1 MSNIF
6 WHNLEINEVEKIQRT
21 NLKDGL
27 SEKEVEIRRK
37 EFGKNEI
44 PEEKLPSNFSLFLS
58 QFKHLFIIILLF
70 AALLS
75 LIFHQ
80 VLDALAILLV
90 LLFNAVLGFYQEK
103 KALKILS
110 ELKKILKIEAK
121 VIREGREKVVDA
133 KELVPGDLILLSAG
147 DKVPAD
153 ARLIESQNLTA
164 NEMIL
169 TGEFWPSLKHTDVL
183 PEDTPLADRENM
195 VYMGTLIE
203 EGRGKAIVVGIGQ
216 DTEIGKIAK
225 LAQKEEKRLTP
236 LQKKI
241 KKFTVQI
248 AILALFTSLIVFV
261 VGLQREEMR
270 NNLFL
275 LFETVVALAVSS
287 IPEGLPIAITVTL
300 ALGAQRILRK
310 QGLIRKLTSVET
322 LGSTT
327 VICTDKT
334 LTLTE
339 GKMKIQK
346 IVGDDFL
353 AIKSALLCTEAFIE
367 NPQDP
372 KEKWKIVGRHTER
385 AILEKAIEM
394 GLNKKEYE
402 KDLFYFLPFSS
413 KYKFSLAI
421 YKEKDQKNLYYL
433 GAPEKLL
440 EILDANDK
448 EIEKL
453 KIELSSLLQEGLR
466 VVGVGYFPSIEK
478 EKILPE
484 EISNLKLKF
493 AGLLGISDTLRP
505 GVKEAIK
512 NCQKAN
518 ILPVI
523 VTGDHQL
530 TAKAVAKELG
540 LEVGKEN
547 ILEGKDLEKMDE
559 KTLKE
564 KIKEI
569 KIFAR
574 VEPAHKSKIVSLF
587 QEKGEIVAMTGDGVN
602 DVPSLRKADIGIALG
617 SGSEVA
623 KETSDLV
630 LLNDSFEIIVE
641 SVREGRRILDNVRKT
656 ILFMCVECFTE
667 IIMVLGAFL
676 AKLPLPV
683 LPIQILWKNFFEGS
697 PQGMA
702 FAFESEEEDVM
713 KRKPENPKIP
723 LLTKEILYLILF
735 GGILT
740 DIILFLMFWFLYNQ
754 GLAIEK
760 LRTFCFAGFA
770 FGSFCYAFSCKN
782 LRKNLW
788 EYNIFSNKVLNLTLI
803 LGFLLLILS
812 IYFPPFQFFLKTVP
826 LGMFEWSFLILFGI
840 INMAIFELVKY
851 YLKKDNGKKKRN

>member
-1 MSNIF
+1 MANVF
-6 WHNLEINEVEKIQRT
+6 WHNLEIKEVERIQRT
-21 NLKDGL
+21 NLKEGL
-27 SEKEVEIRRK
+27 SEKEVEIRKK

-44 PEEKLPSNFSLFLS
+44 PEEKLPSNLSLFFS

-70 AALLS
+70 AAFLS

-80 VLDALAILLV
+80 FLDALAIFLV
-90 LLFNAVLGFYQEK
+90 LLFNAFLGFYQEK
-103 KALKILS
+103 KAIKILS

-121 VIREGREKVVDA
+121 VIREGREKVIDA

-153 ARLIESQNLTA
+153 ARVIESQNLTV

-169 TGEFWPSLKHTDVL
+169 TGEFWPSLKHADVL

-195 VYMGTLIE
+195 VYMGTVIE

-216 DTEIGKIAK
+216 NTEIGKIAK

-241 KKFTVQI
+241 KKFTIQV
-248 AILALFTSLIVFV
+248 AILVLFTVLIVFI
-261 VGLQREEMR
+261 VGLQREELR
-270 NNLFL
+270 KNLFL

-310 QGLIRKLTSVET
+310 QGLIRKLASVET

-346 IVGDDFL
+346 IVGDEFL
-353 AIKSALLCTEAFIE
+353 AIKIALLCTEAFIE
-367 NPQDP
+367 NPEDQ
-372 KEKWKIVGRHTER
+372 KEKWKIVGRPTEK

-402 KDLFYFLPFSS
+402 KDLVYFLPFSP

-421 YKEKDQKNLYYL
+421 YREGDQKNLYYL

-440 EILDANDK
+440 EILGEKNEEK
-448 EIEKL
+448 EKL
-453 KIELSSLLQEGLR
+453 KSELNSLLEEGFR
-466 VVGVGYFPSIEK
+466 VVGVGYFPAIEK
-478 EKILPE
+478 ERILPE
-484 EISNLKLKF
+484 EVFNLRLKF
-493 AGLLGISDTLRP
+493 AGFLGISDTLRA
-505 GVKEAIK
+505 GVKEAIR

-523 VTGDHQL
+523 VTGDHKL

-540 LEVGKEN
+540 LEVKEKN

-559 KTLKE
+559 ENLKE

-602 DVPSLRKADIGIALG
+602 DAPALRKADIGVALG

-623 KETSDLV
+623 KEASDLV
-630 LLNDSFEIIVE
+630 LLNDSFEVIVE
-641 SVREGRRILDNVRKT
+641 AVREGRRILDNVRKT

-683 LPIQILWKNFFEGS
+683 LPIQILWKNFVEGS

-702 FAFESEEEDVM
+702 FAFEPEEEDVM
-713 KRKPENPKIP
+713 ARKPESPKIP
-723 LLTKEILYLILF
+723 LLTKEILYLFLF

-740 DIILFLMFWFLYNQ
+740 DIILFLMFWFLYDQ

-782 LRKNLW
+782 FRKNIW
-788 EYNIFSNKVLNLTLI
+788 EYNPFSNKVLNLTLI
-803 LGFLLLILS
+803 FGITLLLLA
-812 IYFPPFQFFLKTVP
+812 IYLRPFQFLLKTVP
-826 LGMFEWSFLILFGI
+826 LGIYEWWFLILFGF
-840 INMAIFELVKY
+840 INLFLFELVKY
-851 YLKKDNGKKKRN
+851 FLKK

>member
-1 MSNIF
+1 MAEVF
-6 WHNLEINEVEKIQRT
+6 WHNLKVKEIERIQRT
-21 NLKDGL
+21 DLKNGL
-27 SEKEVEIRRK
+27 SEKEVEIRKR

-44 PEEKLPSNFSLFLS
+44 PEEKLPSNFSLFFS

-70 AALLS
+70 AAFLS

-80 VLDALAILLV
+80 FLDALAIFLV
-90 LLFNAVLGFYQEK
+90 LLFNAALGFYQEK
-103 KALKILS
+103 RAIKILA

-121 VIREGREKVVDA
+121 VIREGREKILDA

-153 ARLIESQNLTA
+153 ARVIESQNLTA

-195 VYMGTLIE
+195 VYMGTVIE
-203 EGRGKAIVVGIGQ
+203 EGRGKAIVLQTGQ
-216 DTEIGKIAK
+216 NTEIGKIAK
-225 LAQKEEKRLTP
+225 LAQKEEKKLTP

-241 KKFTVQI
+241 KKFTIQV
-248 AILALFTSLIVFV
+248 AILVLFVVLIVFI
-261 VGLQREEMR
+261 VGLQREEFR
-270 NNLFL
+270 KNLFL

-300 ALGAQRILRK
+300 ALGAQRILKK
-310 QGLIRKLTSVET
+310 QGLIRKLASVET

-346 IVGDDFL
+346 IVGDESL
-353 AIKSALLCTEAFIE
+353 AIKFAFLCTEAFIE
-367 NPQDP
+367 NPEDP
-372 KEKWKIVGRHTER
+372 KEKWKIVGRPTEK
-385 AILEKAIEM
+385 AIFEKAIER

-402 KDLFYFLPFSS
+402 KDLVYFLPFSP

-421 YKEKDQKNLYYL
+421 YKEKNQKNLYYL

-440 EILDANDK
+440 EILDEKNEEK
-448 EIEKL
+448 EKL
-453 KIELSSLLQEGLR
+453 KSELNSLLEEGYR
-466 VVGVGYFPSIEK
+466 VVGVGYFPAIEK

-484 EISNLKLKF
+484 EISKLKLKF
-493 AGLLGISDTLRP
+493 AGFLGISDTLRS

-523 VTGDHQL
+523 VTGDHKL
-530 TAKAVAKELG
+530 TAKAVAKDLG
-540 LEVGKEN
+540 LEVEENN
-547 ILEGKDLEKMDE
+547 ILEGKDLEKMEE

-574 VEPAHKSKIVSLF
+574 VEPAHKAKIVSLF

-602 DVPSLRKADIGIALG
+602 DAPALRKADIGVALG

-623 KETSDLV
+623 KEASDLV
-630 LLNDSFEIIVE
+630 LLNDSFEVIVDA
-641 SVREGRRILDNVRKT
+641 VREGRRILDNVRKT

-676 AKLPLPV
+676 ANLPLPV
-683 LPIQILWKNFFEGS
+683 LPIQILWKNFVEGS

-702 FAFESEEEDVM
+702 FAFEPEEEDVM
-713 KRKPENPKIP
+713 ARKPENPKIP
-723 LLTKEILYLILF
+723 LLTKEILYLFLF

-740 DIILFLMFWFLYNQ
+740 DIILFLMFWFLYHQ
-754 GLAIEK
+754 ELAIEK

-782 LRKNLW
+782 FRKNLW
-788 EYNIFSNKVLNLTLI
+788 EYNPFSNKVLNFTLL
-803 LGFLLLILS
+803 LGMLLLLSAIYLPQFQIFLKTHPLGFYEWKFLLLFGLINL
-812 IYFPPFQFFLKTVP
+812 FC
-826 LGMFEWSFLILFGI
+826 FELIKFLI
-840 INMAIFELVKY
+840 
-851 YLKKDNGKKKRN
+851 KKRS